1 MDIWQIVV
9 IVVLAA
15 LILAWVAVIAYNKGR
30 VSGRLAAEQDLSGNE
45 DTRSLFGDDAPVR
58 PTERRLIEVLPEAL
72 IVTDRNGLVQYSSPG
87 SVPFGLVSGDRL
99 NSREVEDILT
109 QAAADGGVREREVQ
123 LPVNRNSYPSSNGRG
138 LEAGQSRPS
147 NMLYLRVRI
156 GDIGDDLYAIFIN
169 DMSEQRRFEAVRR
182 DFVTNVSHELK
193 TPAGAIS
200 LLAETV
206 TDAADDPDAV
216 RYFSGRISKES
227 ARLTE
232 LVHHLI
238 DLQKAQSPQ
247 SVIDARRISALD
259 VARAAIAAN
268 QTQADSRHV
277 DIRLSVNGQSVPTKV
292 EELADGEGSLEES
305 GSPATSGPMIK
316 ADKEAMQTAVKN
328 LVENAIHYS
337 PEHTTVAVGVGERDG
352 KVTIRV
358 VDQGIGIPAKSLDR
372 IFERF
377 YRVDPARSR
386 ETGGSGLGLAIT
398 KHCVQENGGRISVW
412 SRTGEGSTF
421 TIELPAA
428 PDEDDDE
435 ARPDESTQA

>member
-1 MDIWQIVV
+1 MSKTKQKI
-9 IVVLAA
+9 AA
-15 LILAWVAVIAYNKGR
+15 CIA
-30 VSGRLAAEQDLSGNE
+30 LLS
-45 DTRSLFGDDAPVR
+45 L
-58 PTERRLIEVLPEAL
+58 VLPAGNGAL
-72 IVTDRNGLVQYSSPG
+72 AENT
-87 SVPFGLVSGDRL
+87 
-99 NSREVEDILT
+99 NSNLE
-109 QAAADGGVREREVQ
+109 
-123 LPVNRNSYPSSNGRG
+123 NG
-138 LEAGQSRPS
+138 LEAIQDAMNRMNGQAALPETIDDLREGSSEDTVPTPDDFPAAYNYGLGTIRDYSRTRMLAKMPQPDG
-147 NMLYLRVRI
+147 NATVLNTAADPTRIQALYLWEEGSAPAKTSFTPDMTGYFDDWDFRPYVTAIPVRE
-156 GDIGDDLYAIFIN
+156 GVQPKGAVVLMAGGAYQFRGNYTDSLPTAALRELGFQTFIV
-169 DMSEQRRFEAVRR
+169 D
-182 DFVTNVSHELK
+182 
-193 TPAGAIS
+193 
-200 LLAETV
+200 
-206 TDAADDPDAV
+206 
-216 RYFSGRISKES
+216 Y
-227 ARLTE
+227 RL
-232 LVHHLI
+232 
-238 DLQKAQSPQ
+238 SPYTQ
-247 SVIDARRISALD
+247 EEGALD

-292 EELADGEGSLEES
+292 EEPADGEGSLEES
-305 GSPATSGPMIK
+305 GSPATNGPMIK

-428 PDEDDDE
+428 PDEEDDE
-435 ARPDESTQA
+435 ARSDESTQA